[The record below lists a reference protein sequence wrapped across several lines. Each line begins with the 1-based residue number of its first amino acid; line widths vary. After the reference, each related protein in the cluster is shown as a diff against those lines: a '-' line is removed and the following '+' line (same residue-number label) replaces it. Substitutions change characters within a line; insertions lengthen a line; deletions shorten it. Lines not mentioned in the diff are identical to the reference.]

1 MERSTLA
8 RPYADAVA
16 KLAGESNA
24 WSAWSER
31 LGLLALVAADEQIQI
46 PGVQSRR
53 PSGHG

>member
-16 KLAGESNA
+16 KLAGEGNA

-31 LGLLALVAADEQIQI
+31 LGLLALVAADEHIQSLASN
-46 PGVQSRR
+46 PAVPAAG
-53 PSGHG
+53 